1 MQYLLL
7 YPIQHDRKYEDKRDG
22 SSQALCSVCLAG
34 SSKSLTLSLYSSS
47 FRLQFGHNFLSYT
60 FLEASE

>member
-7 YPIQHDRKYEDKRDG
+7 YPIHHDREYEDKRDG

-34 SSKSLTLSLYSSS
+34 SSQSLTLSLYSSS
-47 FRLQFGHNFLSYT
+47 FRLQLGHNFLGYT